1 VGAGVEFGGQAQEAV
16 TECSLGGPV
25 VTNFGLSGYR
35 PFVST
40 PKLRPGDRVA
50 VVSPSASAPATFP
63 HVHELGLQRLSTE
76 LGLVPVEYP
85 TTRAARAAPAERAAD
100 LMAAFADPT
109 IGAVLATIGGDDQ
122 ITVLPHLDPAI
133 VRANP
138 KPFAGY
144 SDNTNLLNWLWRIG
158 VVAYH
163 GGSTMVHLGRAG
175 RPHPISL
182 QSLRAA
188 LIDRGD
194 LTLTAPKEF
203 GEDEV
208 DWSDPASL
216 VREPAMR
223 PHPGWIWHRPERVIT
238 GRTWGGNLEIVHWQ
252 LAAQRWMLPNEAYRD
267 CILLLETSE
276 EQPSAEEVFRMLR
289 NMGIRGLLQQFSA
302 FVVGLAKASSFGARS
317 SEERRDYR
325 EQQRA
330 AILRALEQYH
340 SDAMAVFNVDLGHTD
355 PQWVLP
361 YGGLMTVDGPARAI
375 VAHYDAQD
383 RTP

>member
-1 VGAGVEFGGQAQEAV
+1 MATVTGWTGV
-16 TECSLGGPV
+16 
-25 VTNFGLSGYR
+25 R
-35 PFVST
+35 PFVLA

-50 VVSPSASAPATFP
+50 VVSPSAGAPATFP
-63 HVHELGLQRLSTE
+63 HVHELGLRRLATE

-85 TTRAARAAPAERAAD
+85 TTRAAHATPQQRAVD

-122 ITVLPHLDPAI
+122 ITVLPHLDPDL

-158 VVAYH
+158 VVGYH

-182 QSLRAA
+182 RSLRAA
-188 LIDRGD
+188 LVDGGD
-194 LTLTAPKEF
+194 LVLTAPDEF
-203 GEDEV
+203 GEDEA
-208 DWSDPASL
+208 DWSDPAAL
-216 VREPAMR
+216 AVEPPMR
-223 PHPGWIWHRPERVIT
+223 PHPGWTWHRPDRVVT

-276 EQPSAEEVFRMLR
+276 ERPSAEEVFRMLR
-289 NMGIRGLLQQFSA
+289 NMGERGLVQQFA
-302 FVVGLAKASSFGARS
+302 ALVVGLAKAGSFGRES
-317 SEERRDYR
+317 PDERRTYR
-325 EQQRA
+325 ERQRA
-330 AILRALEQYH
+330 AILRALAGYH
-340 SDAMAVFNVDLGHTD
+340 PDVMVVFDVDLGHTD

-361 YGGLMTVDGPARAI
+361 YGGRMTVNGPDRTI
-375 VAHYDAQD
+375 TAHYGS
-383 RTP
+383 REGTG